1 MSFDPSN
8 RSFAEQYLFN
18 FDVQQFTN
26 FFHGL
31 YLAISKNIRAS
42 PLSKKFYLHFLLEV
56 FMVLS
61 DPFNT
66 QMCLYFKMYEYTQTS
81 KENVHFECKAL
92 GLKLELFLIVPSPV
106 C

>member
-1 MSFDPSN
+1 
-8 RSFAEQYLFN
+8 
-18 FDVQQFTN
+18 
-26 FFHGL
+26 
-31 YLAISKNIRAS
+31 
-42 PLSKKFYLHFLLEV
+42 
-56 FMVLS
+56 MVLS

-66 QMCLYFKMYEYTQTS
+66 QMCLYFEYALKMYEYTQTS